1 MCGCN
6 LSSCPEC
13 LGGFVPDP
21 PPSYA
26 SELCTL
32 CEKAE
37 SALALLDKK
46 RELLTSQRAALDE
59 ALQATD
65 IELVAARAAVSSFR
79 LALGRPVIPHSLPVG
94 ICPSTQLK
102 S

>member
-21 PPSYA
+21 PPTYA
-26 SELCTL
+26 GVLCTL

-37 SALALLDKK
+37 ALLGQLDQK
-46 RELLTSQRAALDE
+46 RELLEKQRVALQE
-59 ALQATD
+59 ALAATD
-65 IELVAARAAVSSFR
+65 IELVAARAAVSSYR
-79 LALGRPVIPHSLPVG
+79 LALGRPTIPNSLPPG
-94 ICPSTQLK
+94 LCQSTPLK